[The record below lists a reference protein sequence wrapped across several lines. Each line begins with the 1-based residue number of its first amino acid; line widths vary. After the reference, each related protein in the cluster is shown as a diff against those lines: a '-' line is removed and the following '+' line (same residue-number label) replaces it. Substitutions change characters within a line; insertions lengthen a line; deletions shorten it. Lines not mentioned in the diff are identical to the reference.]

1 MNTPHVKPSR
11 ILTCFSRWTS
21 GLFRHVARFGSRL
34 GSPLN
39 EELSRESLRAE
50 GKLECM
56 PSKRSAASR
65 RRSTSVPVP
74 AVSGVG
80 GSLVERSRR
89 SRRNFSCAPPR
100 RDVRGCIT
108 RPFCDEHWLP
118 IALMLGERP
127 TASRRGLPAAY
138 SVLYHRLGGR
148 WGRGIQPSGQLVVA
162 PIPRR
167 PFSKSIVLPL
177 RSMVS
182 HDRSDAGWIV
192 QRRVGAAYQR
202 PPRCCINENGA
213 PRVEPC
219 RIPGGISFAP
229 HPGAC

>member
-1 MNTPHVKPSR
+1 MR
-11 ILTCFSRWTS
+11 C
-21 GLFRHVARFGSRL
+21 RHGQA
-34 GSPLN
+34 
-39 EELSRESLRAE
+39 
-50 GKLECM
+50 ECM

-118 IALMLGERP
+118 IALVLGERP

-138 SVLYHRLGGR
+138 SVLYHRFGGR
-148 WGRGIQPSGQLVVA
+148 WGEGYSPQVNLLSRRYPGAHSQRASCFLCDRWFPMIALVLGERPTASRSRSASGLLCAVSQIRRQVGRGIQPSGQF
-162 PIPRR
+162 I
-167 PFSKSIVLPL
+167 
-177 RSMVS
+177 
-182 HDRSDAGWIV
+182 
-192 QRRVGAAYQR
+192 
-202 PPRCCINENGA
+202 
-213 PRVEPC
+213 
-219 RIPGGISFAP
+219 
-229 HPGAC
+229 